1 MLDKSTESGLR
12 KARFVPFAIFVC
24 SASMLIFIV
33 LCVFL
38 FGRGDHTLINV
49 RSLAF
54 SFLFR
59 ERNPISTRT
68 ELACLGLTGIFW
80 LSELYQ
86 SLSEAF
92 DDVYCSFGYLP
103 GYFGLKGCRSR
114 MLCC

>member
-1 MLDKSTESGLR
+1 
-12 KARFVPFAIFVC
+12 
-24 SASMLIFIV
+24 MLIFIV

-38 FGRGDHTLINV
+38 FGRGDHIAKLINV

-80 LSELYQ
+80 LSKLYR
-86 SLSEAF
+86 SLPEAF
-92 DDVYCSFGYLP
+92 NDVYL
-103 GYFGLKGCRSR
+103 
-114 MLCC
+114 